1 MHKKSKQNE
10 NYLLNGLQ
18 NFSKDFN
25 SVYFVLKQCK
35 RNKNSSANYQTRKIN
50 CSTDC
55 KTILRTYT
63 LSHFVLKKSAKK
75 LKIVQLITQK
85 IICSTDYKLFKGFLL
100 SILLLKSVKKIEN
113 GSADYQTKE
122 IIC

>member
-1 MHKKSKQNE
+1 M
-10 NYLLNGLQ
+10 
-18 NFSKDFN
+18 
-25 SVYFVLKQCK
+25 
-35 RNKNSSANYQTRKIN
+35 
-50 CSTDC
+50 
-55 KTILRTYT
+55 
-63 LSHFVLKKSAKK
+63 SHFVLKKSAKK